1 MKSSGGV
8 LSFYEATYL
17 KPLGSSWLAVM
28 GVGGYV
34 QGGWGGIRMMWKEN
48 ITSTFTDYKHP
59 IWPFL
64 KVMDKQARKRLMA
77 GNHK

>member
-8 LSFYEATYL
+8 LSFHAATHL

-28 GVGGYV
+28 GLGVTCKVG
-34 QGGWGGIRMMWKEN
+34 GGIRMMWEEN
-48 ITSTFTDYKHP
+48 ITTFTDYKHP
-59 IWPFL
+59 IWLFL
-64 KVMDKQARKRLMA
+64 KVMDKQARKNMG

>member
-8 LSFYEATYL
+8 LSFYAATHL

-28 GVGGYV
+28 GLGVACKVRGGV
-34 QGGWGGIRMMWKEN
+34 RKMWEEN
-48 ITSTFTDYKHP
+48 ITTFTDYKHP
-59 IWPFL
+59 IWSFL
-64 KVMDKQARKRLMA
+64 KVMDKQAGKNMG